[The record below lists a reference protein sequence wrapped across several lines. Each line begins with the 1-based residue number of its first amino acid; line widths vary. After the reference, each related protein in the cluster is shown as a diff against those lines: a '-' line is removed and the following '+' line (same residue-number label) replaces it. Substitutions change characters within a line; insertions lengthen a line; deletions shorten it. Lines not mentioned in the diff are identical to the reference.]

1 MESSNENLD
10 QLGQSWNDRF
20 SQQLLCED
28 IKKTQME
35 LTRLKHLLDIA
46 TQLQSE
52 NRALKLNQL
61 KLVAERDALRAK
73 VANMEKQQQRDNK
86 HVCGEQFDAI
96 LKLLN
101 ELADKRQQ
109 TADQRERYGSVDL
122 FTQLQNNQ
130 KALLLH
136 VSELEQRLEQ
146 EQQERKTN
154 CVSVDQFTKL
164 QNCQQTIFD
173 RLNEQNEQQTAE
185 NSAKINELDQE
196 MKDTKAKS
204 TTLEEQQKKIFEK
217 FEVLENFIDVS
228 KERCANESVHPNQND
243 RLNFDEIFPI
253 IQQQNCWDSNACH
266 NDLEIVG
273 SECLTVHYKVENGNY
288 FRSVFAERAM
298 PLNSEFG
305 IFYFEIKILNMKKNA
320 TIGLATKAM
329 SLSQLV
335 GYQLDSYGYESD
347 GCFWAN
353 GSRWVN
359 ENAKFSHGDVV
370 GMGVHLATRRI
381 IFMKNGQRLDT
392 PNLFIVP
399 VSASSADHLPFFPCV
414 SLWRSGDKIETNF
427 GPDFKFNPANG
438 KVLPTLQQQQNQN
451 CWDDNACHSYLEII
465 GAECQT
471 VHYRHDRN
479 VWRSVFAKYAV
490 PSSEWGI
497 FYFEIHVSNVK
508 DYALIGLASKQ
519 HASLDNSVRKC
530 RGTFAYEGDG
540 FFWVN
545 GSFQT
550 GNETFG
556 CGDVVGC
563 GIHLAMRRIIFTKNG
578 QRIDAGNLSTFA
590 SPFSTTDL
598 PLFPCISLGDSG
610 DLIEANFG
618 PNFKFDLNKCRKQSQ

>member
-1 MESSNENLD
+1 MESSSENFD

-20 SQQLLCED
+20 SRQLLRED
-28 IKKTQME
+28 IKKTEME
-35 LTRLKHLLDIA
+35 LTRLKHLIDIA

-61 KLVAERDALRAK
+61 KLMAERDALRAK
-73 VANMEKQQQRDNK
+73 VANMEKEQQRDNK
-86 HVCGEQFDAI
+86 HVCGEQFDTI

-101 ELADKRQQ
+101 ESAEKRQQ
-109 TADQRERYGSVDL
+109 TAADQRERYVLDGL
-122 FTQLQNNQ
+122 FTQMQNNQ

-136 VSELEQRLEQ
+136 VNELEQRLEQ
-146 EQQERKTN
+146 EQHERKTN
-154 CVSVDQFTKL
+154 CVSVDQFTQL

-173 RLNEQNEQQTAE
+173 RLKEQNEQQTAE
-185 NSAKINELDQE
+185 YSAKINELDQE
-196 MKDTKAKS
+196 MKDMKAKS
-204 TTLEEQQKKIFEK
+204 TTLEEQQKNLFEK
-217 FEVLENFIDVS
+217 FVVLDNFIDIS
-228 KERCANESVHPNQND
+228 KERCANESVHPND
-243 RLNFDEIFPI
+243 RLNFEEIFPI
-253 IQQQNCWDSNACH
+253 LQQQNCWDSNACH
-266 NDLEIVG
+266 SDLEIVG
-273 SECLTVHYKVENGNY
+273 SECLTVHYKEGKGNY

-305 IFYFEIKILNMKKNA
+305 IFYFEIKILNMKKNS

-399 VSASSADHLPFFPCV
+399 PSADHLPFFPCV
-414 SLWRSGDKIETNF
+414 SLWRSGDKIEANF

-438 KVLPTLQQQQNQN
+438 KLLPTPHQQQHQN
-451 CWDDNACHSYLEII
+451 CWDANACHSYLEII

-490 PSSEWGI
+490 PSNESGI

-550 GNETFG
+550 GNESFG

-590 SPFSTTDL
+590 SPFSATDL

-618 PNFKFDLNKCRKQSQ
+618 PNFKFDLNKCHK